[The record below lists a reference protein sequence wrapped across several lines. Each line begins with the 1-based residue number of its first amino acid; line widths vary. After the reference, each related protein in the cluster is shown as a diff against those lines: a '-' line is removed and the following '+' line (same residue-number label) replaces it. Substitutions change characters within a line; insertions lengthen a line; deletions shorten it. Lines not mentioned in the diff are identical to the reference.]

1 MEQRSTWGNAQGKGV
16 VKNKIE
22 YIPTMRV
29 SQKST
34 EAEKESI
41 KLWNLMV
48 TTLRENG
55 LMKEKGE

>member
-1 MEQRSTWGNAQGKGV
+1 MEQRSTWGSAPSGGSSRS
-16 VKNKIE
+16 KIE